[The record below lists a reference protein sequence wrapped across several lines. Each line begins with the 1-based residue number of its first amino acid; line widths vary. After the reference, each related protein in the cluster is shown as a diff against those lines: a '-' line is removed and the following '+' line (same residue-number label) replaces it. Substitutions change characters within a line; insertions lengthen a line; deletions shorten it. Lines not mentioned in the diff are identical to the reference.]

1 MSLERQ
7 QTSFADDLIARLY
20 RPRPLSAGAQ
30 ALLQAFRARTEKV
43 TQADLAAELHTSA
56 VTIRKQIREL
66 RRAGWLV
73 CTDGDGC
80 WLTGDRGEI
89 ERTIKSLSGRE
100 LSILST
106 VAAMKKHLEEL

>member
-30 ALLQAFRARTEKV
+30 ALLQALRGRTEKV
-43 TQADLAAELHTSA
+43 TQAALAVELNTNA
-56 VTIRKQIREL
+56 ATIRKLIREL
-66 RRAGWLV
+66 RRGGWLV

-80 WLTGDRGEI
+80 WLTGDRREI
-89 ERTIKSLSGRE
+89 ERTIKSLAGRG